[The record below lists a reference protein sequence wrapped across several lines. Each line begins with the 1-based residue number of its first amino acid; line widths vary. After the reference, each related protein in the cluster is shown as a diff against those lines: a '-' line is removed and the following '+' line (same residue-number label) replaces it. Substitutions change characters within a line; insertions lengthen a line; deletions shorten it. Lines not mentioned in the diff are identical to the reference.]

1 MFVYEVQPG
10 DTLAG
15 IASRYGLEA
24 SQLRNLNSLVVTNL
38 VPGQALL
45 IPSDVYQLQ
54 PGESL
59 WTVQQ
64 KTGVPWQVLARA
76 NGLTPNTVLSVGQ
89 TIYIPPPPRPP
100 TEVMGYLPLTDPGVT
115 AADIRPWADLLTY
128 VAMFSYLIDAQGNVT
143 PIDDA
148 DAIAE
153 TRRIGASP
161 LLCIANMQPGGVF
174 DPNTARAILT
184 NAEVRRKVI
193 DQVIGYV
200 EARGYDG
207 VDSDLES
214 IPRDLRDAYSN
225 FLRELKAR
233 LGRRLL
239 TVATPPKYDETMF
252 AYAAGHDY
260 LQIGQIADRVFLMNY
275 EFHWVGGPPGPIAP
289 LPEIQRVLLYA
300 TSLMPREKILNG
312 LLTTAYDWPIPQ
324 TPGVLA
330 RPMPDIDAVTLATT
344 EQVPIQYDVPAATPW
359 FRYRDDTG
367 ALREVWFEDARSL
380 LAKLTFVRDIG
391 VRGSGIWQLG
401 AFSPQLPPLIRYLFT
416 TKG

>member
-10 DTLAG
+10 DTLG
-15 IASRYGLEA
+15 TIATRYGLSV
-24 SQLRNLNSLVVTNL
+24 SQLRNLNSLVATDL

-45 IPSDVYQLQ
+45 VPSDRYQIQ

-59 WTVQQ
+59 WTVQE
-64 KTGVPWQVLARA
+64 KTGVPWQVIAQA
-76 NGLTPNTVLSVGQ
+76 NGVTANTVLSVGR
-89 TIYIPPPPRPP
+89 TLYIPPPPRPQ

-115 AADIRPWADLLTY
+115 ATDIRPWADRLTF
-128 VAMFSYLIDAQGNVT
+128 VAMFSYLVDAQGNVT

-161 LLCIANMQPGGVF
+161 LLCIANMRPGGVF
-174 DPNTARAILT
+174 GPDIARVILT
-184 NAEVRRKVI
+184 DATVRRRMI
-193 DQVIGYV
+193 DEIMGYV

-207 VDSDLES
+207 VDSDLEA
-214 IPRDLRDAYSN
+214 IPGDLRDAYSN

-239 TVATPPKYDETMF
+239 TVATPPKYNEAAF

-275 EFHWVGGPPGPIAP
+275 EFHWAGGPAGPISP
-289 LPEIQRVLLYA
+289 LPEVERVLMYA
-300 TSLMPREKILNG
+300 TSLMPRDKILNG
-312 LLTTAYDWPIPQ
+312 ILTTGYDWPVPQ
-324 TPGVLA
+324 TPGAMA
-330 RPMPDIDAVTLATT
+330 RPLPHIDAVTLAQTS
-344 EQVPIQYDVPAATPW
+344 QVPILFDAAADTPW
-359 FRYRDDTG
+359 FRYRDSAG
-367 ALREVWFEDARSL
+367 EPREVWFEDARSL
-380 LAKLTFVRDIG
+380 LDKLTFVRDIG

-401 AFSPQLPPLIRYLFT
+401 AFSPQLPPLLRYLFSPSS
-416 TKG
+416 